1 MANTQIPHIQS
12 HTTSA
17 QDIWYKPPSQGT
29 NGEEYI
35 VYFVPGNPCI
45 MTYYEPFLAKL
56 FSTLNTALASRKL
69 STHVGGYTLPGFRLK
84 PGPLEHI
91 QPPFSLQDQVKHTED
106 LITFAL
112 KEHVELTT
120 VSDGAQRPKVI
131 LVSHSMGTYITHE
144 ILKRHASGEHGLSN
158 VDIVGAVLI
167 CAPLFEMAQT
177 KNGAV
182 VDVCDWIVVY
192 FKR

>member
-1 MANTQIPHIQS
+1 MASTQIPHIQS

-29 NGEEYI
+29 NGDEYI

-45 MTYYEPFLAKL
+45 MTYYGPFLSKL

-69 STHVGGYTLPGFRLK
+69 SVHVGGYTLPGFRLK
-84 PGPLEHI
+84 PAGGPLEDI
-91 QPPFSLQDQVKHTED
+91 RPPVSLQDQVKNTED
-106 LITFAL
+106 LVNMAL
-112 KEHVELTT
+112 EEHVKLMGGG
-120 VSDGAQRPKVI
+120 DGTRRPKVI

-167 CAPLFEMAQT
+167 CAPLFEMTQT

-182 VDVCDWIVVY
+182 VDVCD
-192 FKR
+192 